1 MAGNEGPGEGT
12 YTTRHPCGG
21 CRRGR
26 VAWPGFEPTR
36 RVKLTARTVS
46 GRARRSPQPRWRSQ
60 QEHQRRSQRNTGG
73 PANGTP
79 VAQPQEPRRRGRR
92 AGPTAPGTPV
102 HSQQEPRQHSQ
113 QKHRRHSQQ
122 KHRWRSR
129 KNTGAQPAR
138 TPAARQ
144 ARRRVA
150 ASGPLRKDHL
160 SLMRSSQ
167 VRRSPTRMPKSRF
180 WSAMAASV
188 AGFLMRA
195 ASTSGA
201 AVMAPT
207 P

>member
-1 MAGNEGPGEGT
+1 MHNLSTCAQPIHVRTT
-12 YTTRHPCGG
+12 YPDKP
-21 CRRGR
+21 RGYGR
-26 VAWPGFEPTR
+26 ER
-36 RVKLTARTVS
+36 RVWRGNVHHVPPVRKVPAGPHGLAELRADAPSEARS
-46 GRARRSPQPRWRSQ
+46 ADG
-60 QEHQRRSQRNTGG
+60 E
-73 PANGTP
+73 
-79 VAQPQEPRRRGRR
+79 R
-92 AGPTAPGTPV
+92 AGPTAPGTQV
-102 HSQQEPRQHSQ
+102 HSQQE
-113 QKHRRHSQQ
+113 HRRHSQQ
-122 KHRWRSR
+122 EHRRHSQQEHQRRGQQEPRRRSSNAGMR
-129 KNTGAQPAR
+129 E
-138 TPAARQ
+138 

-160 SLMRSSQ
+160 SLIRSSH

>member
-1 MAGNEGPGEGT
+1 MRTWALLAAGRERSVSRSRARPTPAHSDTSYTLKCEEPDKPRGYGRERRTLRGNVHHAPPVRKVPAGPQGLAGLRADAPSEA
-12 YTTRHPCGG
+12 
-21 CRRGR
+21 RG
-26 VAWPGFEPTR
+26 ADG
-36 RVKLTARTVS
+36 
-46 GRARRSPQPRWRSQ
+46 GRARRRPKHRCTASKNTGDTAN
-60 QEHQRRSQRNTGG
+60 RNTSGAAART
-73 PANGTP
+73 PAT
-79 VAQPQEPRRRGRR
+79 QPTE
-92 AGPTAPGTPV
+92 
-102 HSQQEPRQHSQ
+102 
-113 QKHRRHSQQ
+113 HRRHS
-122 KHRWRSR
+122 RNAGMRE
-129 KNTGAQPAR
+129 
-138 TPAARQ
+138 

-160 SLMRSSQ
+160 SLIRSSH

>member
-1 MAGNEGPGEGT
+1 MRTWAPLAAGRERSVSRSRARPTPAHSDTSYTLKCEEPDKPRGYGRERRTLRGNVHHAPPVRKVPAGPQGLAGLRADAPSEA
-12 YTTRHPCGG
+12 
-21 CRRGR
+21 RG
-26 VAWPGFEPTR
+26 ADG
-36 RVKLTARTVS
+36 
-46 GRARRSPQPRWRSQ
+46 GRARRRP
-60 QEHQRRSQRNTGG
+60 E
-73 PANGTP
+73 
-79 VAQPQEPRRRGRR
+79 
-92 AGPTAPGTPV
+92 
-102 HSQQEPRQHSQ
+102 
-113 QKHRRHSQQ
+113 HRRHSQQ
-122 KHRWRSR
+122 KHQRRSS
-129 KNTGAQPAR
+129 KNTGAQPTEHRRRSSSNAGMR
-138 TPAARQ
+138 E

-167 VRRSPTRMPKSRF
+167 VRRSPTRMPKSRV

>member
-1 MAGNEGPGEGT
+1 M
-12 YTTRHPCGG
+12 RHWSGAQRL
-21 CRRGR
+21 RRAR
-26 VAWPGFEPTR
+26 TAVRRACPSFEPTR
-36 RVKLTARTVS
+36 RAKLAAWTA
-46 GRARRSPQPRWRSQ
+46 GGPDGA
-60 QEHQRRSQRNTGG
+60 RNTEG

-79 VAQPQEPRRRGRR
+79 VTQPQEHRRRGRR
-92 AGPTAPGTPV
+92 AGPTAPETPV
-102 HSQQEPRQHSQ
+102 HSQQE
-113 QKHRRHSQQ
+113 HRRHSQQ
-122 KHRWRSR
+122 EPRRRSR
-129 KNTGAQPAR
+129 KNTGGAAARTPVARPAR

-144 ARRRVA
+144 ARRQVA

-160 SLMRSSQ
+160 SLIRSSH
-167 VRRSPTRMPKSRF
+167 VRRSPTRIPKSRF